1 MIAVV
6 TQSIFNVKEEMF
18 FPAHP
23 NVVEDSLK
31 LQWLVLPLH
40 GGGVQT
46 IAAIDELNDVT
57 SGAAY
62 RQVVLRAQILQGLYQ
77 TPLPGAVQ
85 TVTSTVYKLII

>member
-6 TQSIFNVKEEMF
+6 TQRKEEF
-18 FPAHP
+18 FSPTHP
-23 NVVEDSLK
+23 DVVKDSLK

-57 SGAAY
+57 SGATY
-62 RQVVLRAQILQGLYQ
+62 RQVVL
-77 TPLPGAVQ
+77 
-85 TVTSTVYKLII
+85 